1 MKGEKTQF
9 NQKVVLKVCLPPFTI
24 LLNLTFPSAS
34 FLVWSL
40 ESCLKMRA
48 LVFTPKEL
56 CRERGTAWIW
66 NNEVVRIK
74 DLNCW
79 GILRITNVH
88 SRNETDFKITF
99 FLKK

>member
-9 NQKVVLKVCLPPFTI
+9 NQSGSESVLPLFTI

-79 GILRITNVH
+79 GIFENY
-88 SRNETDFKITF
+88 ECPQ
-99 FLKK
+99 